1 MRWKVVAGGMVV
13 AVMAASAAA
22 AQDAVDAFGSTALHR
37 AVEQGSLDDVRAALA
52 AGGDANAVNRYNVTP
67 LALAVLRDDVTM
79 VRALVGAGADPNTL
93 LGEGEPV
100 LMTAARRGRVDVVEA
115 LVEAGADPDL
125 RERFYGQNAV
135 MWAAIEDHGDV
146 IRLLAAH
153 GADLDVRAD
162 ILEGEPLWRYG
173 KDRRNGINGE
183 ALQNF
188 NTNFSQGGLSPLMYA
203 ARHGALDAI
212 DALIEAGAEPDA
224 YDPEGYTPLLLAI
237 MNAQYDAAA
246 ALIDAGADVNLPTA
260 ENDQSP
266 LWALADQRSL
276 LWVYNRPTPRAR
288 TATSSLDLAR
298 RLLEAGA
305 VVDAPLS
312 GRAIRPMG
320 GGGHALT
327 RNGATPFLRAAAVSD
342 LELMRL
348 LVEYGADPT
357 VTMPSGVNALH
368 LAAGLGWVDNTMS
381 TAVGLGFATEDDSI
395 AAIRMLLDA
404 GLDVN
409 AADREGRTA
418 VHGAASRGANDVLRF
433 LAAQGARL
441 DAVTLPQEIP
451 GNVNDSRVFI
461 EPGRSAV
468 ELALLANPVRLE
480 TVAVLR
486 ELMGEDPAAPLPAI
500 PPARPAE

>member
-1 MRWKVVAGGMVV
+1 
-13 AVMAASAAA
+13 MAALA
-22 AQDAVDAFGSTALHR
+22 AQPAMAQAVAQDAAAVDAFGSTALHR
-37 AVEQGSLDDVRAALA
+37 AVEQGTLDDVRAALT
-52 AGGDANAVNRYNVTP
+52 AGADANAVNRYNVAP
-67 LALAVLRDDVTM
+67 LALAILRDDATL
-79 VRALVGAGADPNTL
+79 VRALLGAGADPNTL
-93 LGEGEPV
+93 MGEGEPV
-100 LMTAARRGRVDVVEA
+100 LLTAARRGRVDVVEA
-115 LVEAGADPDL
+115 LVEAGADPNL

-146 IRLLAAH
+146 VRLLAAR
-153 GADLDVRAD
+153 GADVDVRAD

-173 KDRRNGINGE
+173 TDRRNGINGE

-212 DALIEAGAEPDA
+212 DALVEAGAALDA
-224 YDPEGYTPLLLAI
+224 YDAEGYTPLLLAI

-246 ALIDAGADVNLPTA
+246 ALVAAGADVNMPTS
-260 ENDQSP
+260 ENGQSP
-266 LWALADQRSL
+266 LWALTDQRSL
-276 LWVYNRPTPRAR
+276 LWVYNRPTPKAR

-298 RLLEAGA
+298 TLLDAGA
-305 VVDAPLS
+305 DVDAPLA

-327 RNGATPFLRAAAVSD
+327 RNRATPFVRAAAVSD

-348 LVEYGADPT
+348 LLEHGADPA
-357 VTMPSGVNALH
+357 VTMPSGINALH

-381 TAVGLGFATEDDSI
+381 TAVGLGFATEEDSVT
-395 AAIRMLLDA
+395 AIGMLLDA

-418 VHGAASRGANDVLRF
+418 VHGAATRGANDVIRF
-433 LAAQGARL
+433 LAARGAQL

-451 GNVNDSRVFI
+451 GNVNDSRVYI
-461 EPGRSAV
+461 EPGRTAI
-468 ELALLANPVRLE
+468 ELALLANPVRFE

-486 ELMGEDPAAPLPAI
+486 ELMGENPAAPLPDV
-500 PPARPAE
+500 PEARPAE